1 MTIEAKLPDGTTLL
15 FPDETDPAV
24 IQSKVKE
31 ILGQPVSEV
40 SEVSQE
46 SVTQESTQHPLAHHL
61 LVLLQL
67 RDLLGHVRLGLL
79 LLLLLLL
86 SWHLSNSK
94 TKPITTT
101 GGGCHKRHTT
111 NKCATNLTP
120 TCKIALC
127 FRSP

>member
-46 SVTQESTQHPLAHHL
+46 SVTQESTQPTQDQINELNKAQMDGFSAIEKMKYEFDTTESF
-61 LVLLQL
+61 LQNADIAAEAWMPIG
-67 RDLLGHVRLGLL
+67 RIDLFNTAGKGL
-79 LLLLLLL
+79 
-86 SWHLSNSK
+86 
-94 TKPITTT
+94 
-101 GGGCHKRHTT
+101 
-111 NKCATNLTP
+111 
-120 TCKIALC
+120 
-127 FRSP
+127 